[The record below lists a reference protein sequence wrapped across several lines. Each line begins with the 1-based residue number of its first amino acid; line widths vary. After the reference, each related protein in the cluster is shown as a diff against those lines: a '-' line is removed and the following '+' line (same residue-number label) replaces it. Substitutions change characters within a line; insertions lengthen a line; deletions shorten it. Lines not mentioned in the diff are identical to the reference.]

1 MEDLALYPRRSLN
14 EVRYKRKI
22 ANHLWIFF
30 ALSCIGS
37 FFTFVFLRIQM
48 FQRFANRKS
57 HDDPPRKAPAASLRP
72 YSVAGSRTISLTS
85 RCMACRIHLGP
96 IWRPSLRCARKASYT
111 FCSSAANVPCLC
123 LNLQVLRVA
132 LHRNLLRMSTLWRT
146 HVRTWLLEMLY
157 RSPTIDATTGLNSG
171 AICL

>member
-37 FFTFVFLRIQM
+37 FFTFVLLRRQM

-57 HDDPPRKAPAASLRP
+57 HDDPPRKARAARLRP

-85 RCMACRIHLGP
+85 RCMDCRIHLGP
-96 IWRPSLRCARKASYT
+96 IWRPSLRLLPGFAPATPTSLPPGQATSRCRRRDSSTPAQMPRRKRWYLIA
-111 FCSSAANVPCLC
+111 
-123 LNLQVLRVA
+123 
-132 LHRNLLRMSTLWRT
+132 
-146 HVRTWLLEMLY
+146 ML
-157 RSPTIDATTGLNSG
+157 
-171 AICL
+171 